1 MTFHKLPTD
10 TPCRFDIVDILDKI
24 TLIKNAFEG
33 IIEKEAYYMTFIN
46 TDNAILNNT
55 GKVPYI
61 IFPQLSNIPL

>member
-1 MTFHKLPTD
+1 
-10 TPCRFDIVDILDKI
+10 
-24 TLIKNAFEG
+24 
-33 IIEKEAYYMTFIN
+33 MTFIN